1 MNNKKLIRIICAIL
15 AGVMLVGLLPLAL
28 LAG

>member
-1 MNNKKLIRIICAIL
+1 MNKKIIRIICGIL
-15 AGVMLVGLLPLAL
+15 AGVMLLGLLPLAL